1 MSEGLS
7 GALNGYF
14 KINKYFQYVTQERGC
29 QGLENT
35 LIPPGS
41 RPDERKRRACLLQG
55 KKKDSGAL
63 SARRSLR
70 KILGGGLLSHMKICS
85 IIGDKELNFRV
96 RNGIGCT
103 LFSMATKKFW

>member
-1 MSEGLS
+1 MQGKPL
-7 GALNGYF
+7 
-14 KINKYFQYVTQERGC
+14 QER
-29 QGLENT
+29 QILPASAAALE
-35 LIPPGS
+35 IAGGF
-41 RPDERKRRACLLQG
+41 RAKKRL
-55 KKKDSGAL
+55 
-63 SARRSLR
+63 RSIICSTESL

>member
-1 MSEGLS
+1 MLHRKEAARGL
-7 GALNGYF
+7 G
-14 KINKYFQYVTQERGC
+14 
-29 QGLENT
+29 NT
-35 LIPPGS
+35 LIFPRS
-41 RPDERKRRACLLQG
+41 RPDERKRRAGPLQG

-63 SARRSLR
+63 SAQRSLR

>member
-1 MSEGLS
+1 MYFNIKAIIS
-7 GALNGYF
+7 LNFY
-14 KINKYFQYVTQERGC
+14 ITYI
-29 QGLENT
+29 L
-35 LIPPGS
+35 
-41 RPDERKRRACLLQG
+41 
-55 KKKDSGAL
+55 L
-63 SARRSLR
+63 SASVPELFNRAKKRLRSIICSTESL